1 MHTQFTTKQNI
12 RDNGNKR
19 EARHYELGYLSAK
32 LSICEYKPM
41 SRAVL
46 IHIEIHLAKAYLY
59 SRRSARFWEPV
70 IGENRRPS
78 TIQGDS
84 QKPLNQGVLGPVA
97 RIPHRGHTSH
107 EAGLSLQN
115 AGGIGAHPLWQSAE
129 T

>member
-19 EARHYELGYLSAK
+19 KARRYELGYLSAK

-59 SRRSARFWEPV
+59 CRRSAKFWEPV

-84 QKPLNQGVLGPVA
+84 
-97 RIPHRGHTSH
+97 
-107 EAGLSLQN
+107 
-115 AGGIGAHPLWQSAE
+115 
-129 T
+129 